1 MTLTVHALIVSDGVN
16 AVPLVW
22 LFADPRDA
30 ERAAT
35 KLLATRVQSDP
46 EIDPGDA
53 AEIVRL
59 ARVGA
64 SDGTHQLYI
73 ALALYYEITDGAAI
87 ILREIDVV
95 PAGETPLALGKLIG
109 GGGA

>member
-1 MTLTVHALIVSDGVN
+1 M
-16 AVPLVW
+16 
-22 LFADPRDA
+22 R
-30 ERAAT
+30 
-35 KLLATRVQSDP
+35 LLALPAIVDNYIWALVDADGDALV
-46 EIDPGDA
+46 IDPGDA

-64 SDGTHQLYI
+64 SGGTHQLYI

-87 ILREIDVV
+87 ILREIDVI